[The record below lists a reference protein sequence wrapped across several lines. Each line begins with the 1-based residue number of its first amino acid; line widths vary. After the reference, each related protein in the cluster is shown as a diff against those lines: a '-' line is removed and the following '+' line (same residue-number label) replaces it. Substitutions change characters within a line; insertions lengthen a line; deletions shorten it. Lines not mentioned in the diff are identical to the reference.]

1 MDDRQQ
7 QVYEAAEKVAEAIKQ
22 HSPDVPITPARN
34 RRHPTSFLRQ
44 DRRSKHRGRH
54 RHQGRRGPR
63 GGRLCPRRRRSR
75 GKNRRRERRGQGG
88 ERRRSQRSLAG
99 GRARVSATV
108 NEITK
113 A

>member
-22 HSPDVPITPARN
+22 HSPDVPTTPARN
-34 RRHPTSFLRQ
+34 RRRPTSFLRQ

-54 RHQGRRGPR
+54 RRRG
-63 GGRLCPRRRRSR
+63 
-75 GKNRRRERRGQGG
+75 RRGQGG
-88 ERRRSQRSLAG
+88 ERRRSQRSLVG
-99 GRARVSATV
+99 GRARISATV